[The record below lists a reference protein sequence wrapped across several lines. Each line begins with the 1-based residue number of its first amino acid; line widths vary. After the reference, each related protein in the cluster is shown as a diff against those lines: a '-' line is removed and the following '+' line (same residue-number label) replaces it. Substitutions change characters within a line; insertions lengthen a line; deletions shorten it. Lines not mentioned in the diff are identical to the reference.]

1 MTTTTHRHHSEI
13 DHRWSSDPDATSDVG
28 ATLLELLFVM
38 LILALLASAVV
49 FAVSGVR
56 ADAAESGCAADRRTL
71 AVAAEAYFA
80 QHDAD
85 QLPAEGTD
93 HDRFERAL
101 ITAHLLRGVSAY
113 HDLDADGVVTTEGDA
128 SC

>member
-1 MTTTTHRHHSEI
+1 MTTTTHRHQLEI
-13 DHRWSSDPDATSDVG
+13 DRRSSPAPDTTSDIG
-28 ATLLELLFVM
+28 ATLLELLFVV

-56 ADAAESGCAADRRTL
+56 ADAADSGCAADHRTL

-85 QLPAEGTD
+85 RLPADGVD

-101 ITAHLLRGVSAY
+101 VGAHLLRGISSY
-113 HDLDADGVVTTEGDA
+113 HDLDADGVITTEGD
-128 SC
+128 STC